1 MRRLKVF
8 VIGTRG
14 FPGVQ
19 GGVEKHCEALYPRL
33 VELGCDV
40 TVFTRRRYV
49 QVNDRRTAWKGVT
62 LHHLWCPT
70 QRNVE
75 ALIHTFLGICRTMG
89 KQVDVLHFHA
99 IGPSLLVPLAKV
111 IGLKVVVTH
120 HGPDYRRAKW
130 GKIAKMALRAGEYS
144 AAKWADRMIVIS
156 KEIKERVTKQFGR
169 MDMAMI
175 PNGVDTPRITEAGKT
190 LADYGL
196 QPRRYAFAA
205 CRFVPE
211 KGLHDLINAYVGIR
225 GPQFKLVIAGD
236 ADHESS
242 YSRGLKES
250 VGENADVVFTG
261 FLSGSPLYELFSN
274 AGLFILPSYYEGL
287 PIALLEALSYQLPVL
302 VSDIE
307 ANREVPIPTYRFFER
322 GDVVGLRSKM
332 VELMERGI
340 AADEIRYITTLLHE
354 RYNWDVIARE
364 TYKVYT
370 SLAGGLT

>member
-1 MRRLKVF
+1 
-8 VIGTRG
+8 
-14 FPGVQ
+14 
-19 GGVEKHCEALYPRL
+19 
-33 VELGCDV
+33 
-40 TVFTRRRYV
+40 
-49 QVNDRRTAWKGVT
+49 
-62 LHHLWCPT
+62 
-70 QRNVE
+70 
-75 ALIHTFLGICRTMG
+75 MG